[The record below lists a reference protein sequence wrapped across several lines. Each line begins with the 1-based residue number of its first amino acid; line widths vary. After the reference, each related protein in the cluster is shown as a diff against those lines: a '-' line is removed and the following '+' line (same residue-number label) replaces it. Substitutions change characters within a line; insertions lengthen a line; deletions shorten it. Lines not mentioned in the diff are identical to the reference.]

1 VLGGA
6 ALGAG
11 ALLGI
16 YLYAG
21 FALPGDVGVMRHSSG
36 LYDMD
41 VPRVVADV
49 TTSLRAYRTGVH
61 PLQKLLLAPVGQWVN
76 VHVFDGGNRLAAA
89 KVLIAVAMTL
99 NAFLVGVLA
108 WQLARR
114 SLPAGLLAGALCG
127 VSFSSLLAATIP
139 ESAAFSCLATVVP
152 LVVLNARAGKPFTW
166 GEAVAWAGIGVLGFG
181 ITITQVTHA
190 AIALAV
196 RLTALRGERTALRG
210 EAEEATAATLAPRVG
225 LALGLAALAIGL
237 GAHAQSAL
245 YPRSTLFWEANPLDS
260 ERSYLRV
267 DELAA
272 QPLRHTTRL
281 LGHFALYDFA
291 APAPAFS
298 DYLIREF
305 DHDYWSISIEE
316 SGWSDWRP
324 LSRALVAVFVVAFVG
339 VCGFLCR
346 GDARFLAPVLSL
358 ASQFGIHLLY
368 GREYVLYSPNWHGV
382 LVAVGI
388 AGAWNGLAVGRP
400 RLIAAGAILCAALL
414 ASNLGVLGEV
424 HREFGA
430 GLEAAK
436 RDASGRLLER

>member
-1 VLGGA
+1 
-6 ALGAG
+6 
-11 ALLGI
+11 
-16 YLYAG
+16 
-21 FALPGDVGVMRHSSG
+21 MRHSSG

-49 TTSLRAYRTGVH
+49 TTRLRAYRTGVH

-76 VHVFDGGNRLAAA
+76 VRVFDGSGRLAAA
-89 KVLIAVAMTL
+89 KVLIAMAMTL
-99 NAFLVGVLA
+99 NALLVGVLA

-114 SLPAGLLAGALCG
+114 SIPAGLLAGALCG
-127 VSFSSLLAATIP
+127 ASFSSLLAASIP

-166 GEAVAWAGIGVLGFG
+166 GEAVAWAAVGVLGFG

-190 AIALAV
+190 AIALFV
-196 RLTALRGERTALRG
+196 RLTALRGEPDG
-210 EAEEATAATLAPRVG
+210 ATAATLAPRVG
-225 LALGLAALAIGL
+225 LALGLAALGIGL

-245 YPRSTLFWEANPLDS
+245 YPRSPLFWEESPVNS

-267 DELAA
+267 DELATR
-272 QPLRHTTRL
+272 PLRHTTRL
-281 LGHFALYDFA
+281 LGHFVLYDFA

-316 SGWSDWRP
+316 SDWSDWRP
-324 LSRALVAVFVVAFVG
+324 LPRALLAILVVAFVG
-339 VCGFLCR
+339 TCSFFAR
-346 GDARFLAPVLSL
+346 GDVLFLAPVLSL

-388 AGAWNGLAVGRP
+388 AGAWNGLARGR
-400 RLIAAGAILCAALL
+400 RWLLVAGAVLCAALL
-414 ASNLGVLGEV
+414 ASNLGVLREA

-430 GLEAAK
+430 GLETAK